1 MKGHHMTNDL
11 PILSTVDE
19 RADKERRT
27 ITYPADLCR
36 HLRSMHWSA
45 ASATYM
51 ANMPMFQMLAQ
62 DLDYSQ
68 RGMRL
73 RDKLA
78 SLN

>member
-1 MKGHHMTNDL
+1 MTNDL
-11 PILSTVDE
+11 PILPIVDE

-27 ITYPADLCR
+27 LNYPVDLCR

>member
-1 MKGHHMTNDL
+1 MTNDL

-27 ITYPADLCR
+27 ITYPADLTG
-36 HLRSMHWSA
+36 HLCAMHWSR
-45 ASATYM
+45 ASNVY
-51 ANMPMFQMLAQ
+51 AQ
-62 DLDYSQ
+62 HRRLFCQEAEADYSE

-73 RDKLA
+73 REKLA

>member
-11 PILSTVDE
+11 PILPTVDE